1 MPGRFFIFRPTMT
14 PTPLSPGKKPAPI
27 VHLIPVTDPTV
38 PLPLDTL
45 FDPARPL
52 EIEIGCGKGRF
63 LSAFAAK
70 HPDTQYLGIERM
82 LARVRKLDKK
92 ACRLKLDNL
101 RILRLEAFYTF
112 YYLLPPHRLRTVY
125 VFFPDP
131 WPKRRHQDRRLFS
144 PLFLDLL
151 WARLELGGVIQVATD
166 HPDYFAEIH
175 ARLKADPR
183 FREIPA
189 MERAEDEQTE
199 FEHIFRGQGLAIGQ
213 CAFETLPAGEK
224 TFPPLEIGPDM
235 EPRSGDAEEGVG
247 AGPDE
252 DAEND

>member
-1 MPGRFFIFRPTMT
+1 MSLKPQTAVNKP
-14 PTPLSPGKKPAPI
+14 PPL

-63 LSAFAAK
+63 LSARALK
-70 HPDTQYLGIERM
+70 HPEAQYLGIERM
-82 LARVRKLDKK
+82 MGRVRKLDKK

-112 YYLLPPHRLRTVY
+112 YYLLPLHRLRTVY
-125 VFFPDP
+125 DFFPDP
-131 WPKRRHQDRRLFS
+131 WPKRRHHARRLFS
-144 PLFLDLL
+144 PLFLDVL
-151 WARLELGGVIQVATD
+151 WARLEIGGVIQVATD
-166 HPDYFAEIH
+166 HPDYFAEIR
-175 ARLKADPR
+175 ACLTADPR

-189 MERAEDEQTE
+189 MEREPDEQTE
-199 FEHIFRGQGLAIGQ
+199 FEHLFRAQGLPIGQ
-213 CAFETLPAGEK
+213 CAFQTLPAEEK

-235 EPRSGDAEEGVG
+235 EPRIGDEADPLD
-247 AGPDE
+247 ADPDDGPEDE
-252 DAEND
+252 AENG